1 MKERR
6 SVRVIPNPKTPITVA
21 IEDEGLRTAYGVVA
35 NISEGGA
42 CVLTDGRFEVGRNIG
57 LQLSFAREPQP
68 LDAHGVVVWGG
79 PVRAGTEGMLRYGV
93 MWTEAQP
100 PAIRDR
106 LRTLITRS
114 S

>member
-6 SVRVIPNPKTPITVA
+6 SVRVIPKTSITVA
-21 IEDEGLRTAYGVVA
+21 IEDEGQRTAAFGVVA

-42 CVLTDGRFEVGRNIG
+42 CVLTDGRFEVGRNVG

-68 LDAHGVVVWGG
+68 LDAQGVVVWGG